1 MKKLSA
7 FIMVLL
13 VLCGFMFADVTV
25 KNLGD
30 GTAEVTFFYGNPKAT
45 EVVVAGSWTDWEK
58 APHPMTKVEKGW
70 EYKTIVPIADTVLK
84 YKFISDGNWTPDIK
98 APDTID
104 DGFGGKNG
112 LVEVAVLAAAE
123 APAASGAAA
132 APATGKLKFQT
143 WSMLG
148 FQTKFNIKDGFETES
163 AGINLKSYLKVG
175 GDMLPNMPVYIEVAL
190 AEQDGF
196 ENLYKKDSLSWGDGF
211 QNLLVDTIFDPIY
224 FYGGQEA
231 SKSYLG
237 HLKLGLT
244 TPYVEFA
251 TGYKYAK
258 LPAHKNVSWTTLD
271 QDWEAGYNSV
281 GGFSA
286 FTLGQALRQI
296 GDVKINAQILPNR
309 TADRAGSQYGMAAWA
324 SAEYAGHYVDLQ
336 YNGAYGKTYKTI
348 FDEVMEM
355 DIIAG
360 YSGKF
365 GPIGVKLN
373 ALMNKYGDVKN
384 ADGTRAGY
392 TPPSSD
398 VGTVYSDADFI
409 DNFAANVQTSYG
421 SDLITATLGYRMR
434 GVQASMMYVEDGK
447 ADDHEHIKDQL
458 GDRNSQRVWLNLSSK
473 PMSYLSVGLDTS
485 VDMVLDKNKTI
496 AFADKDNLKLSV
508 KPSAGLKLQELAG
521 IDASVDVYGQMYYN
535 TKDKFADGTADGNQ
549 FKLKEIGVKFAL
561 GALNDAVKGIDVM
574 YGLDNDN
581 DTALFNTLLA
591 AVKLPMNVTAQA
603 GFGIRTAKG
612 DAANPDTPFGF
623 FLGASTPLKVLQ
635 KPVLYAQFL
644 YGMDPYKGFGD
655 GQENFNLDGYTLD
668 SGVGNWQN
676 NAAVRVGMHWDL

>member
-1 MKKLSA
+1 
-7 FIMVLL
+7 
-13 VLCGFMFADVTV
+13 
-25 KNLGD
+25 
-30 GTAEVTFFYGNPKAT
+30 
-45 EVVVAGSWTDWEK
+45 
-58 APHPMTKVEKGW
+58 MTKTDKGW
-70 EYKTIVPIADTVLK
+70 EYTKVFSHDDELK
-84 YKFISDGNWTPDIK
+84 YKFISDGNWTPDIN
-98 APDTID
+98 APDSID

-112 LVEVAVLAAAE
+112 LVEVGTLVAL
-123 APAASGAAA
+123 ASGDADAAA
-132 APATGKLKFQT
+132 AAKASKGGMRFRT

-163 AGINLKSYLKVG
+163 AGINLKSYLKFR
-175 GDMLPNMPVYIEVAL
+175 GDMLPNMPVYVEVAL

-224 FYGGQEA
+224 YYGGQDPA
-231 SKSYLG
+231 KSYLG

-258 LPAHKNVSWTTLD
+258 LPAHTNVSWTTLD
-271 QDWEAGYNSV
+271 QDWEAGYNEV

-296 GDVKINAQILPNR
+296 GDVNINAQILPNR

-336 YNGAYGKTYKTI
+336 YNGAYGKTYETI

-409 DNFAANVQTSYG
+409 DNFATNVQISYG

-473 PMSYLSVGLDTS
+473 PIDMLSFNLGANAEMT
-485 VDMVLDKNKTI
+485 LDKEKAPI
-496 AFADKDNLKLSV
+496 GEDKDNIKFFIN
-508 KPSAGLKLQELAG
+508 PSLTFNVAEVADLDAVVDVYAKMTYNTIDEFDNESKFQFGEAGLKL
-521 IDASVDVYGQMYYN
+521 S
-535 TKDKFADGTADGNQ
+535 FAD
-549 FKLKEIGVKFAL
+549 LVEAL
-561 GALNDAVKGIDVM
+561 PSLSVL
-574 YGLDNDN
+574 YGLNNYDAN
-581 DTALFNTLLA
+581 ALFNSIVLDAIVPLEI
-591 AVKLPMNVTAQA
+591 KAQI
-603 GFGIRTAKG
+603 GFGFATAKG
-612 DAANPDTPFGF
+612 EAEAPEDNFGIF
-623 FLGASTPLKVLQ
+623 IGASKKLSVLQ
-635 KPVLYAQFL
+635 KPVFYGQFV
-644 YGMDPYKGFGD
+644 YGLDGFKGFGD
-655 GQENFNLDGYTLD
+655 GQYNLKLDGYRIDNGL
-668 SGVGNWQN
+668 SNF
-676 NAAVRVGMHWDL
+676 AALRLGLHWDL